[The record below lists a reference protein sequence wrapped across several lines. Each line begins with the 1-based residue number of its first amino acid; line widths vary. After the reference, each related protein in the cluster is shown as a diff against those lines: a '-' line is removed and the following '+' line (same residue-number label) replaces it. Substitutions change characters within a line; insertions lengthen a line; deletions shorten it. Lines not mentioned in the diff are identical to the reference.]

1 MNVTTVSITV
11 KRKFNLGNYESVE
24 LGATVWADI
33 EPADNLSDCTKAL
46 WAMASE
52 NIKAQAMPL
61 LAKDAESRELAN
73 TYRREYMAGV
83 EVVNGSTP
91 TNNTH

>member
-24 LGATVWADI
+24 LGITLWADI
-33 EPADNLSDCTKAL
+33 EQGENLSRCTKAL
-46 WAMASE
+46 WASASE
-52 NIKAQAMPL
+52 NIKAQAQPL

-83 EVVNGSTP
+83 EVVDYSDNGV
-91 TNNTH
+91 H